1 MFRILPVF
9 VLLGLML
16 MVAVALGTGGLRPR
30 RPADPRRYRPRGKRG
45 GDGMTFDDAGAA
57 TGPTGSGSRAAR
69 AGAAGSEAATPAP
82 ETAAATDFVTGAA
95 LDPGQGIVRC
105 NECRALYH
113 PDSAALLDVHN
124 GGCCASC
131 GSQALQRLD
140 DTELRRFRGSTAW
153 PRRDRAVVAEVGPG
167 DAYERLVGRMVTVSG
182 TAGPALPTRRT
193 GEFSLLFRD
202 RVLGTECR
210 LTFVGAAVRGLRGR
224 AFVHGLIGS
233 KVKVRALLLRHEVH
247 GFQLLITDPAMVL
260 ESAG

>member
-16 MVAVALGTGGLRPR
+16 MVALALGTGGLRPR

-45 GDGMTFDDAGAA
+45 GDGMTFDDAGADSA
-57 TGPTGSGSRAAR
+57 STG
-69 AGAAGSEAATPAP
+69 AGAAAPGAAAPGAAT
-82 ETAAATDFVTGAA
+82 AASQTSAGTDFVTGAA
-95 LDPGQGIVRC
+95 LDPDDGIVRC

-131 GSQALQRLD
+131 GSQALDRLD
-140 DTELRRFRGSTAW
+140 DAELRRFRGSAAG

-182 TAGPALPTRRT
+182 TAGPALPTRRA

-224 AFVHGLIGS
+224 AFVHGMIGS
-233 KVKVRALLLRHEVH
+233 SVKVRALLLRHEVH

>member
-45 GDGMTFDDAGAA
+45 GDGMTFEDAGADS
-57 TGPTGSGSRAAR
+57 GSTGSG
-69 AGAAGSEAATPAP
+69 AGAAATEAATAASQAPAG
-82 ETAAATDFVTGAA
+82 TDFVTGAA
-95 LDPGQGIVRC
+95 LDPDQGIVRC

-140 DTELRRFRGSTAW
+140 DAELRRFRGSTAW

-260 ESAG
+260 ESTG